1 MRNPDILY
9 YDGSCPLCRRE
20 MSHLQKLKSEAL
32 VLQDIHQLPAACDS
46 PDPSGLPEK
55 EALLKSLH
63 LRRGD
68 RWVIGLDANIAAWQ
82 YTRIGL
88 LWRWLSLPGVKP
100 IANWCYQLWASRRFA
115 KRYPNGCS
123 EPGEA

>member
-1 MRNPDILY
+1 MRDPDVLY

-20 MSHLQKLKSEAL
+20 MSQLLKLKSEAL
-32 VLQDIHQLPAACDS
+32 ALQDIHQMPAACDS
-46 PDPSGLPEK
+46 PDQNGLPEK
-55 EALLKSLH
+55 AALLKSLH
-63 LRRGD
+63 LRKGD
-68 RWVIGLDANIAAWQ
+68 QWIVGLDANIAAWQ

-123 EPGEA
+123 EPGEE